1 MSDAAANQPKPLEI
15 VSSVS
20 VEAPRTRHSKS
31 SVVSPESAP
40 CVGKVGPNPAQA
52 PKGREKNR
60 APSKKAR
67 ALREALHAAV
77 EAFCDILDESEPER
91 RVAARVVAVRPDD
104 RPPADSDRAA
114 AKAIVKGWIK

>member
-1 MSDAAANQPKPLEI
+1 MSDSAANQSKPLEI

-20 VEAPRTRHSKS
+20 VEDTRTRHSKT

-40 CVGKVGPNPAQA
+40 CVGNVGRNPARA

-67 ALREALHAAV
+67 ALRDALHAAV
-77 EAFCDILDESEPER
+77 EAFCDLMDESEPER
-91 RVAARVVAVRPDD
+91 RVAARVVAARPED
-104 RPPADSDRAA
+104 RPPTDSDRAA

>member
-20 VEAPRTRHSKS
+20 VEGAQTRHSKS
-31 SVVSPESAP
+31 PVVSRESAP
-40 CVGKVGPNPAQA
+40 CVGKVSPNPAQA

-60 APSKKAR
+60 APTKKAR

-77 EAFCDILDESEPER
+77 EAFCDLMDESEPER
-91 RVAARVVAVRPDD
+91 RVAARVVAVRDDD
-104 RPPADSDRAA
+104 RPPTDSDRAA